1 MAIEFLKESDPIKVE
16 AWDRIRDKRKLYRCE
31 RCGAEWK
38 CEYHEN
44 KFGSKHEINGDPDI
58 LCQCCGFPTVKE
70 VALREI
76 ADGGVVRGHRL
87 TDAEARDMQMREVD
101 NALKLAEE
109 AAKNIAPIDET
120 KYFCCGVDAYMIP
133 CVYTTKGSLWFE
145 DKPAGKL
152 EAIND
157 SVTEYNV
164 IRLAFKLETE
174 FNWLHAHK
182 LGEFNFKIESSKEC
196 DEIQLRLW
204 RKE

>member
-1 MAIEFLKESDPIKVE
+1 MAIEILKEIDPKKVE
-16 AWDRIRDKRKLYRCE
+16 AWDRLHDKRKLYRCE

-58 LCQCCGFPTVKE
+58 LCQCCGYPTVKE
-70 VALREI
+70 V
-76 ADGGVVRGHRL
+76 DNTL
-87 TDAEARDMQMREVD
+87 TVGE
-101 NALKLAEE
+101 KAEE
-109 AAKNIAPIDET
+109 YIGPFDEV
-120 KYFCCGVDAYMIP
+120 KYFCCGIDAYMLSG
-133 CVYTTKGSLWFE
+133 VYTTKGSLWFE
-145 DKPAGKL
+145 DKPAGEL
-152 EAIND
+152 TAIND

-164 IRLAFKLETE
+164 IRLVFALETE

-182 LGEFNFKIESSKEC
+182 LGEFNFKIEFNKEY